1 MIKYRINLTD
11 PERKALKSMV
21 SKGKA
26 KAATIQKAHVLLASD
41 EAVERLSETVI
52 SQAYHLSI
60 KSVERIGRQFC
71 ERGMDIFT
79 PQPRKSRS
87 DKRIDGSVEAHI
99 IAITCSEPPAKLQTI
114 ADKVVELGIMEHIS
128 HRSVGTVLKKVR
140 SSPGVSKSGSFRQS
154 RVQPLCTVW
163 RRC

>member
-1 MIKYRINLTD
+1 MK
-11 PERKALKSMV
+11 
-21 SKGKA
+21 
-26 KAATIQKAHVLLASD
+26 
-41 EAVERLSETVI
+41 EAWT
-52 SQAYHLSI
+52 
-60 KSVERIGRQFC
+60 
-71 ERGMDIFT
+71 IFT
-79 PQPRKSRS
+79 PQPGKSRS

-99 IAITCSEPPAKLQTI
+99 IAITCSEPPAGQSHWKLQTI

-128 HRSVGTVLKKVR
+128 HTSVGTVLKKVR